1 MNKADLL
8 SNTESQINQA
18 ALSIA
23 DGKKD
28 MANDNAVGKLLF
40 LCALHRVLDGK
51 PHPGDLGMMDGIND
65 CLQQL
70 GLVDTSKTFFA
81 AIQP

>member
-1 MNKADLL
+1 MNKTDLL
-8 SNTESQINQA
+8 SYTEGQINLA
-18 ALSIA
+18 AVSIA

-28 MANDNAVGKLLF
+28 TANDNAVGKLLF

-51 PHPGDLGMMDGIND
+51 PHPGDFGMMDGVND

-70 GLVDTSKTFFA
+70 GLVDASKTFFS